1 MIQIICGTDIFED
14 KTALSCSVP
23 GLWEE
28 VGGAESLGM
37 RLKVELLHGNRDGI
51 NQ

>member
-1 MIQIICGTDIFED
+1 VIQIIVAQIFL
-14 KTALSCSVP
+14 KTKQLCLVVFP